1 MQIIHGAD
9 SRLLRVRIVNSPED
23 SIMAKRLSLVG
34 LASLSAIM
42 LTLLF
47 NPVSARD
54 GQDEHVAAR
63 RRTALQHA
71 TTQTVLAGILGRTI
85 QLEFGLGDEEEN
97 PKFPV
102 LTTGGAYRI
111 QRDVGEAGNEHLL
124 RFSGVVAPFEEK
136 GRLLVTFETQM
147 NHYNANDDETG
158 TFDLEGSVI
167 IKAGETMTL
176 GVLGGETVTL
186 TATTVD

>member
-1 MQIIHGAD
+1 
-9 SRLLRVRIVNSPED
+9 
-23 SIMAKRLSLVG
+23 MAKRLSLVG

-42 LTLLF
+42 LTLMF
-47 NPVSARD
+47 DPATAWEEQNE
-54 GQDEHVAAR
+54 QVAAR
-63 RRTALQHA
+63 RRTAQQHVA
-71 TTQTVLAGILGRTI
+71 AHTVPAGILGRTI
-85 QLEFGLGDEEEN
+85 QLEFGLRNAEES

-111 QRDVGEAGNEHLL
+111 QRDVGKAGNEHLL
-124 RFSGVVAPFEEK
+124 RFAGVVVPFEAK
-136 GRLLVTFETQM
+136 GRLLVTFKTQL
-147 NHYNANDDETG
+147 HHDNANEDETG

-176 GVLGGETVTL
+176 GVLDGETVTL